1 MHHKQLTN
9 ASAEVA
15 IVTELKSSWQN
26 VSSGMTQS
34 TNIVSAGVVTV
45 VAKSSYGLYFHAS

>member
-15 IVTELKSSWQN
+15 KVTALKSSWQ
-26 VSSGMTQS
+26 MYHQE
-34 TNIVSAGVVTV
+34 
-45 VAKSSYGLYFHAS
+45 

>member
-15 IVTELKSSWQN
+15 IVTALKSSWQMYLQEWHN
-26 VSSGMTQS
+26 QKMCICRSGHSSSKIQ
-34 TNIVSAGVVTV
+34 
-45 VAKSSYGLYFHAS
+45 LL